1 MEDQHDTSYK
11 KWFMGKIGT
20 HRIAG
25 CLLAALGAFML
36 QIGIFGVQEA
46 FANPTSTSSPVVEVR
61 QQDTSPDSSLGSTE
75 KPTQTD
81 QTAHEGQDV
90 ETNQTTKDEKQAPAE
105 TQDKNQS
112 TDEVKNDKVDIAEK
126 KEEAPALSSA
136 VESENKTEVSAVSAE
151 NQSGFKTN
159 LEDTHGDQNGN

>member
-61 QQDTSPDSSLGSTE
+61 QQDTS
-75 KPTQTD
+75 
-81 QTAHEGQDV
+81 
-90 ETNQTTKDEKQAPAE
+90 N
-105 TQDKNQS
+105 
-112 TDEVKNDKVDIAEK
+112 
-126 KEEAPALSSA
+126 
-136 VESENKTEVSAVSAE
+136 
-151 NQSGFKTN
+151 
-159 LEDTHGDQNGN
+159 